1 MIDGPVTF
9 CSKNPVKTKTPTVNA
24 SPRFS
29 LTRSASRSLMAPFV
43 AAVIALCPIQTRADT
58 IALSFTPSGTTV
70 FGGAGSDTFGWGFSL
85 SSPLVVTQLGVWDQ
99 NGDGLG
105 QSHLVTIWDS
115 TGTQVAQG
123 TVPSGTGPETN
134 SFRYV
139 SIGPVLLA
147 AGNYTIG
154 AFYVALGSDVASASA
169 SAISTAPGVTY
180 AGSRSIAGN
189 AFPPTDA
196 LAIPNSYFG
205 PNFQF
210 TSPTSAPDTGSTFG
224 LLFLSSIVL
233 LGANRFCSLRLT

>member
-1 MIDGPVTF
+1 M
-9 CSKNPVKTKTPTVNA
+9 
-24 SPRFS
+24 
-29 LTRSASRSLMAPFV
+29 
-43 AAVIALCPIQTRADT
+43 
-58 IALSFTPSGTTV
+58 LSNSIRLTPSGTTI

-85 SSPLVVTQLGVWDQ
+85 SSPLLVTQLGVWDE

-105 QSHLVTIWDS
+105 QSHLVTVWDS
-115 TGTQVAQG
+115 TGSPVAQV

-134 SFRYV
+134 GFRYV
-139 SIGPVLLA
+139 SIGSLTLA

-154 AFYVALGSDVASASA
+154 AFYNAFGSDVASASA

-196 LAIPNSYFG
+196 LALPNSYFG

-210 TSPTSAPDTGSTFG
+210 TSPTSAPETGSTFC
-224 LLFLSSIVL
+224 LLFLSLIVL

>member
-1 MIDGPVTF
+1 MIDRPVSF
-9 CSKNPVKTKTPTVNA
+9 CSNNPVKTRTPAVNA
-24 SPRFS
+24 LPRFS
-29 LTRSASRSLMAPFV
+29 LIRSASRLLVTPFI
-43 AAVIALCPIQTRADT
+43 AAVIALCPIETHADT
-58 IALSFTPSGTTV
+58 TALSFTPSGTTI

-85 SSPLVVTQLGVWDQ
+85 SSPLVVTQLGVWDE

-115 TGTQVAQG
+115 TGSPVAQV

-134 SFRYV
+134 GFRYV
-139 SIGPVLLA
+139 SIGSLTLA

-154 AFYVALGSDVASASA
+154 AFYNAFGSDVASASA

-180 AGSRSIAGN
+180 AGSRTIAGN

-196 LAIPNSYFG
+196 LALPDSYFG

-210 TSPTSAPDTGSTFG
+210 TTTSSIPDTGMTAS
-224 LLFLSSIVL
+224 L
-233 LGANRFCSLRLT
+233 LGLSLTGLAFLRRKLC